1 MRSFAK
7 RGHHSPFPAS
17 CVGENSRAYHATSCS
32 HRSTQPCG
40 KTRPHSFSPSASYRV
55 YPLSRQIY
63 HHHVYT
69 GAGLNSDLVCTQALL
84 FLALLFC
91 IHFAKLPAIIRQYI
105 TFRRLYLSQSL
116 TRFVL
121 FLPCHFCTHIAQP
134 LFPPLPR
141 IVSRLCN
148 AAPEIHT
155 LSSITL
161 MSVMP
166 RCSTLAVT

>member
-1 MRSFAK
+1 MRSFASV
-7 RGHHSPFPAS
+7 GITIPFPAS
-17 CVGENSRAYHATSCS
+17 CAGDKSCAYHATSCS
-32 HRSTQPCG
+32 HRLTQPCG
-40 KTRPHSFSPSASYRV
+40 KTRPHSFPPSASYRV
-55 YPLSRQIY
+55 YPLSRPIY

-69 GAGLNSDLVCTQALL
+69 GAGLNSDLVCTQAVLL
-84 FLALLFC
+84 LALLFC
-91 IHFAKLPAIIRQYI
+91 IHFVKPPATICRYI

-116 TRFVL
+116 TRSVL
-121 FLPCHFCTHIAQP
+121 FLPYHFCTHIAQP

-161 MSVMP
+161 MSVIH